1 MNKALFKM
9 EWKSNYKILILFA
22 LILSMYT
29 TMIISMYDPE
39 LGGALIEFSK
49 TMPEIFAMFGMAND
63 ITSLISFIANYL
75 YGMLLIVFPMVFSC
89 IVANRLIVKKVEN
102 GSMAYLL
109 SSGSTRRKVF
119 MTQWLALVSM
129 VSVLILYCVGLG
141 LCVSMIMFPNELDI
155 NAYLQLNVGLWVLH
169 FGIASIA
176 FASSCFFN
184 EGKNATLVGA
194 GIPVLFVLMQML
206 SNMGGYLE
214 NMKYINL
221 LTLFDVQQLKEGTAE
236 GFIFVGILFLVGVG
250 LYFLAN
256 RIFEKKNMSL

>member
-9 EWKSNYKILILFA
+9 EFKSNAKFLVIFM

-29 TMIISMYDPE
+29 TMIISMFDPD
-39 LGGALIEFSK
+39 LGSALTEFAK

-63 ITSLISFIANYL
+63 ITSLISFISNYL

-109 SSGSTRRKVF
+109 SAGNTRRSVF
-119 MTQWLALVSM
+119 VTQWLVLVSL

-141 LCVSMIMFPNELDI
+141 LCVSMIMFPNELDV
-155 NAYLQLNVGLWVLH
+155 NAYLQLNAGLWVLH
-169 FGIASIA
+169 FTIASIT
-176 FASSCFFN
+176 FISSCLFN
-184 EGKNATLVGA
+184 EGKNATLIGA
-194 GIPVLFVLMQML
+194 GIPVLFILMQML

-214 NMKYINL
+214 NMKYANL
-221 LTLFDVQQLKEGTAE
+221 LTLFDAQALINGESQA
-236 GFIFVGILFLVGVG
+236 FIDIAILFVIGIG
-250 LYFLAN
+250 IYFIAN